1 MCNHREQLLRRQVDL
16 LEKKASL
23 CKEWEH
29 ALKGDAKTLHKIS
42 NGVSNSDEDNKQKLE
57 QLEKEH
63 FEIVEEFQLWVEDGN
78 QKNKPLEDIVKN
90 QMMIT

>member
-1 MCNHREQLLRRQVDL
+1 M
-16 LEKKASL
+16 
-23 CKEWEH
+23 
-29 ALKGDAKTLHKIS
+29 KGDAKTFHKIS
-42 NGVSNSDEDNKQKLE
+42 NGVSNSDEDDIQKLE

-63 FEIVEEFQLWVEDGN
+63 SKIVEEFQLWVEDGN